1 MRGRLTGGCRKKISR
16 EGLSLCHA
24 QFNGSGPGKR
34 IMGETSIKGF
44 YSRAIMDKARV
55 VRAGLVWWSQRD
67 LNPCFNHA
75 HVFAMFFYM
84 NDFELWIHGHDLNT
98 QDEINGTRKLM
109 VERVS

>member
-24 QFNGSGPGKR
+24 QFNGSGPGKP

-44 YSRAIMDKARV
+44 YSRTIMDKARV